1 MAIACCSSPSTMYL
15 REVYAVHEF
24 CKSSTQKKSVFLR
37 EEGSASGGELLAL
50 GFVNVGEREIEFV
63 QGVEN
68 DAGNDEAR
76 EPFVVRHQTRSLV
89 RSSRGQQMVHAPR
102 RCRRHSRR
110 PERTRSLFPRR

>member
-24 CKSSTQKKSVFLR
+24 CKSSSQKKSVFLR

-76 EPFVVRHQTRSLV
+76 EPFVVRGNYVPGSVFGGGLLDHFLV
-89 RSSRGQQMVHAPR
+89 RSEEHTSELQ
-102 RCRRHSRR
+102 S
-110 PERTRSLFPRR
+110 